1 MSRLRLFAVAISLVL
16 MPGTLFGQST
26 LQAQL
31 RGHSIVMQYTE
42 VVEGGRRHRHRT
54 VSRVWTQGIYVSSQ
68 GRLFVHVNVSGNS
81 RRGSRHTNITPGS
94 DNSGGAT
101 PFQWTRNGLA
111 REWDDHRGRPLYQTI
126 EITKS
131 NEGFTCRASI
141 RRSGFESQA
150 NHQICKVVLGN
161 PLGGM

>member
-1 MSRLRLFAVAISLVL
+1 MFRLRLFAVAISLVL

-42 VVEGGRRHRHRT
+42 VVWGRHRT
-54 VSRVWTQGIYVSSQ
+54 GRLVWTQAIYVSSQ
-68 GRLFVHVNVSGNS
+68 GRLFAHVRVEGNS
-81 RRGSRHTNITPGS
+81 RRGLRHLNITPGS

-101 PFQWTRNGLA
+101 PFRWTGNGLA
-111 REWDDHRGRPLYQTI
+111 RGWQDHRGRSVYQTI

-150 NHQICKVVLGN
+150 SHQICKVVLGN